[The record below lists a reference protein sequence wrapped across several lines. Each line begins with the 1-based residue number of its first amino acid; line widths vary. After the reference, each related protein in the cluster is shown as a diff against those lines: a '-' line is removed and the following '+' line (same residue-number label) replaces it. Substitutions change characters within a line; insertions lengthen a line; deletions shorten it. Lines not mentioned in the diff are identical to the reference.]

1 MTEFEDR
8 LRAAMASAAG
18 PAPAGLLDAI
28 RKRRR
33 EHRLRVTAAV
43 AGGTAMAAVG
53 ALLALQLAAAGSAG
67 GPGSHG
73 APAAHTGPVPGS
85 GLGGLHLTSPRPTAA
100 PGTVLRACNSAE
112 GGTLGS
118 DWKAQSVQ
126 AGPVWFISAKPPAG
140 AHVSHELKRG
150 TLNASAMAIAV
161 SNGHT
166 AIITAGSATHA
177 RFRFL
182 ASFHSGNAPYTM
194 TDGAP
199 GLTLSGCPSGP
210 IGSGI
215 PQRYAPGLTI
225 FWEGYVTD
233 LRGCIPVEVR
243 TTPHGTPVRVMIAAP
258 GCTK

>member
-8 LRAAMASAAG
+8 LRAAMASANS

-33 EHRLRVTAAV
+33 QHRRRVTATV
-43 AGGTAMAAVG
+43 AGVTAMAALG
-53 ALLALQLAAAGSAG
+53 APLAVQLASSATA
-67 GPGSHG
+67 PGSHA
-73 APAAHTGPVPGS
+73 APAARTGPVPGS
-85 GLGGLHLTSPRPTAA
+85 GLGGLHLTSPPPTAA

-140 AHVSHELKRG
+140 AQVSHELKRG
-150 TLNASAMAIAV
+150 TLDASAMAIAV

-166 AIITAGSATHA
+166 AIITAGPATHA

-210 IGSGI
+210 IGTGI
-215 PQRYAPGLTI
+215 PESYAPGLTI

-243 TTPHGTPVRVMIAAP
+243 TTPHGTPVRVTIAAP
-258 GCTK
+258 GCVK